1 MFITSL
7 KLNRSM
13 FILSAAI
20 GFVLSVLP
28 EVLIASNTSINRPIE
43 IWLYSQ
49 DFFTVVYPFLCTIP
63 FCWELLAERKGGF
76 LRQVVSRIS
85 LNKYLTYR
93 YLGGLMLV
101 NLLFFL
107 LSLGSALIAENVIPL
122 THPSPYSSNL
132 QIELFGDLLVNA
144 PITYALFLSLWRIL
158 HISLYFS
165 LGFVLSLFCKNSF
178 IALTGPFIYSIISL
192 YK

>member
-49 DFFTVVYPFLCTIP
+49 DFFTVVYPFC
-63 FCWELLAERKGGF
+63 AQF
-76 LRQVVSRIS
+76 LFAGNFS
-85 LNKYLTYR
+85 LNVR
-93 YLGGLMLV
+93 AD
-101 NLLFFL
+101 
-107 LSLGSALIAENVIPL
+107 S
-122 THPSPYSSNL
+122 
-132 QIELFGDLLVNA
+132 
-144 PITYALFLSLWRIL
+144 
-158 HISLYFS
+158 
-165 LGFVLSLFCKNSF
+165 
-178 IALTGPFIYSIISL
+178 
-192 YK
+192 

>member
-101 NLLFFL
+101 NLLFSYS
-107 LSLGSALIAENVIPL
+107 LSAVHL
-122 THPSPYSSNL
+122 
-132 QIELFGDLLVNA
+132 
-144 PITYALFLSLWRIL
+144 
-158 HISLYFS
+158 
-165 LGFVLSLFCKNSF
+165 
-178 IALTGPFIYSIISL
+178 
-192 YK
+192 

>member
-49 DFFTVVYPFLCTIP
+49 DFFLSYILFCAQFL
-63 FCWELLAERKGGF
+63 FAGNF
-76 LRQVVSRIS
+76 S
-85 LNKYLTYR
+85 LNVR
-93 YLGGLMLV
+93 AD
-101 NLLFFL
+101 
-107 LSLGSALIAENVIPL
+107 S
-122 THPSPYSSNL
+122 
-132 QIELFGDLLVNA
+132 
-144 PITYALFLSLWRIL
+144 
-158 HISLYFS
+158 
-165 LGFVLSLFCKNSF
+165 
-178 IALTGPFIYSIISL
+178 
-192 YK
+192 